1 MTLDEPGLI
10 KMLESYDQESK
21 ALKAEALRFCW
32 AMRGGLNYSEA
43 MELSKEEREIISEL
57 IKENFEITKKSG
69 MPYF

>member
-1 MTLDEPGLI
+1 LTLDEPGLI

-43 MELSKEEREIISEL
+43 MELSKE
-57 IKENFEITKKSG
+57 
-69 MPYF
+69 